1 MAEENNEVWRPALG
15 DDDVASLLKYNGPS
29 LCQEEP
35 IAEGVELV
43 DFRNS
48 DRNEQ
53 NVSKLLSAKGI
64 KFNLQ
69 RPRLGWADAQI
80 RLILTVPISRADE
93 AMKVL
98 GTAAK
103 AGLVETVPG
112 TEGMISY

>member
-1 MAEENNEVWRPALG
+1 MTEENNEDRKPALG
-15 DDDVASLLKYNGPS
+15 DDDVVSLLKYNGPS

-64 KFNLQ
+64 KFNIQ
-69 RPRLGWADAQI
+69 RPPLGWAGTQI

-93 AMKVL
+93 VMKVL
-98 GTAAK
+98 GAAAK
-103 AGLVETVPG
+103 AGVVDVVPG
-112 TEGMISY
+112 IEGMISY

>member
-1 MAEENNEVWRPALG
+1 MAEENDEDCRPALSK
-15 DDDVASLLKYNGPS
+15 DDVASLLKYNGPN

-64 KFNLQ
+64 QFNLQ

-93 AMKVL
+93 VMKLL
-98 GTAAK
+98 GAAAK
-103 AGLVETVPG
+103 AGLVEVVPG
-112 TEGMISY
+112 IGGMISY

>member
-1 MAEENNEVWRPALG
+1 MAEENNEVCRPALG
-15 DDDVASLLKYNGPS
+15 DDDVLSLLKYNGPS

-35 IAEGVELV
+35 IVEGVELV

-80 RLILTVPISRADE
+80 RLILTVPISRVDE

-98 GTAAK
+98 NTAAK
-103 AGLVETVPG
+103 AGLVEIVPG
-112 TEGMISY
+112 LEGMISY

>member
-1 MAEENNEVWRPALG
+1 LG